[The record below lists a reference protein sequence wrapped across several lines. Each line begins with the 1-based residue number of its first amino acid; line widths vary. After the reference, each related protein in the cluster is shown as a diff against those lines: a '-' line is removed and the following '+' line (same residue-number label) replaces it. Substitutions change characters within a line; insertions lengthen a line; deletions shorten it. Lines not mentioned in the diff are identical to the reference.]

1 VNDANYQLHT
11 HSLKSYT
18 LFENLALFLAMLT
31 CSSCI
36 KRTLQ
41 TLVGDTV
48 TIPPP
53 STVFSSRPSVS
64 FAASPHS
71 KRFYAQ
77 QRTPSSSIN
86 SATATSYEKA
96 IARRQ
101 PDKRQEWL
109 DSRGTRPVGK
119 AQNKPAKAAQDTD
132 FVVRKHLQYLK
143 DPVKLAD
150 FVRKSLRSDDFDT
163 TLEVVRSASK
173 TLQCIVSWNHL
184 IDYTLSQGK
193 MNAAIKLYNEVSLCL
208 LV

>member
-1 VNDANYQLHT
+1 
-11 HSLKSYT
+11 
-18 LFENLALFLAMLT
+18 MLT
-31 CSSCI
+31 CSSCM

-41 TLVGDTV
+41 TLVGDAV

-53 STVFSSRPSVS
+53 STVYFSARSSTS
-64 FAASPHS
+64 FAISPHS

-77 QRTPSSSIN
+77 QRTTSPYSN
-86 SATATSYEKA
+86 SGTATAYEKA
-96 IARRQ
+96 IARKQ

-109 DSRGTRPVGK
+109 DSRGTRPIGK
-119 AQNKPAKAAQDTD
+119 AQNKPAKAAPDTG

-173 TLQCIVSWNHL
+173 TLQCVVSWNHL
-184 IDYTLSQGK
+184 IDYTLSKGK
-193 MNAAIKLYNEVSLCL
+193 MNAAIKIYNEVPLS
-208 LV
+208 VFSSIKQI